1 MIKSWTACIACLHAG
16 RARRRRRAA
25 ARAAAA
31 ATSGVQYDVGTGVSL
46 PDGDWLVPLKG
57 ATQLAVELEMPGSPQ
72 PDMVQVSCS
81 PAAWHVHGCA
91 WGGGACVVKVGLTK
105 GTWTC

>member
-1 MIKSWTACIACLHAG
+1 MLVCVRLCAG

-72 PDMVQVSCS
+72 PDMVQVC
-81 PAAWHVHGCA
+81 PLFLLGP
-91 WGGGACVVKVGLTK
+91 GGGAGLGTVGVIMGL
-105 GTWTC
+105 GVLVGWGLVAA